1 MAAEHAAE
9 QDRNRARGSEARA
22 LRDRNLALEQKR
34 RADTEAATAAAV
46 NGFLQN
52 DLLAQASAIS
62 QAGPAAKPEIRT

>member
-22 LRDRNLALEQKR
+22 LRDRNLALGQKR